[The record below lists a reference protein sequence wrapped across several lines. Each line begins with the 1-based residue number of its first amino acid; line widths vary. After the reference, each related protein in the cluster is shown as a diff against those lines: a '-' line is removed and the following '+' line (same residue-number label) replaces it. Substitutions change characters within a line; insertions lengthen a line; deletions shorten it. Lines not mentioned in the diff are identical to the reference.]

1 MPSSFPRRNSVVF
14 RETGVIAGS
23 TNFYSNKR
31 SLRYQSS
38 KTFSKR
44 SHGVNTRKHYFILSC
59 QASTQRNL
67 LNLDLQFSCQGGGV
81 LVPGFLRK
89 PTFSSA
95 PRPGYLEVPDVKRSC
110 LLSSYPRNF
119 IYLFIHSQVK
129 FLWLFSLTYTL
140 MCSLIW
146 PGHFNFFYSC
156 VGYWRILYWFGDPLS
171 CQASANDQ
179 WKVCIYYIFSQSQ
192 FCQDGNNSWNRIDLV
207 FQLFECQAQV
217 GHLCRGGGG
226 GEGRRVLWISSDK
239 DAWMGAK
246 IKTKKNS

>member
-1 MPSSFPRRNSVVF
+1 MPSSFPQRNSVVF

-23 TNFYSNKR
+23 TNFSSNKR

-59 QASTQRNL
+59 QASTQHNL

-81 LVPGFLRK
+81 LIPGFLRK

-110 LLSSYPRNF
+110 LLSCYPRNF

-129 FLWLFSLTYTL
+129 FL
-140 MCSLIW
+140 
-146 PGHFNFFYSC
+146 
-156 VGYWRILYWFGDPLS
+156 
-171 CQASANDQ
+171 
-179 WKVCIYYIFSQSQ
+179 
-192 FCQDGNNSWNRIDLV
+192 
-207 FQLFECQAQV
+207 
-217 GHLCRGGGG
+217 
-226 GEGRRVLWISSDK
+226 
-239 DAWMGAK
+239 
-246 IKTKKNS
+246 